1 MGLAADGEWAFDA
14 ASLVQQLCPIPVHD
28 GKVIPRTHCPV
39 VLNIECSE
47 LYLDDFS
54 FCDLDNIDLVE
65 RVVVEAAIVA
75 EAVSVS

>member
-1 MGLAADGEWAFDA
+1 MGLAADGEWSFDA

-28 GKVIPRTHCPV
+28 GEVVPRTPCPV

-65 RVVVEAAIVA
+65 RVVVVAASVA
-75 EAVSVS
+75 VAVS